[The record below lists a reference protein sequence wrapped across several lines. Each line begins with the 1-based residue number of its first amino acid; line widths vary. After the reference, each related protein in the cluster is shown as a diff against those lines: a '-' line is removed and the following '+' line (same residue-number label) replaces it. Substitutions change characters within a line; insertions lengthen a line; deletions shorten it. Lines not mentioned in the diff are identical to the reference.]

1 MIRVKRPALLLLV
14 VLCVGSA
21 GIAADKAKEL
31 YEKGA
36 DAQARQD
43 YEKAYEYFKQAYD
56 LRPKDLR
63 FRTAYERNKFLAA
76 ASHVHDG
83 QILRDNG
90 KLPEAK
96 LEFEK
101 ALLIDP
107 SSFIAQQELKRT
119 VQMMQDIDHPQPQA
133 AGASSSGELRKIL
146 SQARGPVEL
155 ATISN
160 APITLKLTEKSTVIY
175 ETVGKLAGINV
186 LFDPDYTAK
195 QVRIELNGVTLEEA
209 LSIISFETKT
219 FWRPITPNTI
229 FVAQD
234 NPAKRKELEQNVLK
248 TFYLSNLSQPT
259 ELQDVVN
266 AMRTILEVSRI
277 QQLPSQGAIVLRG
290 TPDQVALAQKLV
302 DDLDKAKPEVLIDV
316 AVMEVS
322 RDKMKQ
328 LGISPPTNV
337 SVALQPNINTTTTP
351 TTGTT
356 GTTGTTTNGQ
366 TNPNSVSLNTLDYL
380 NATDFQVTIPSA
392 SATALLSD
400 STSKIV
406 QNPQV
411 RALDG
416 QKATLKIGERVP
428 VATGSF
434 QPGIG
439 GVGINPLVNTQ
450 FQYID
455 VGVNIDITPRV
466 HAGREVS
473 MKLVLDVSAVTSYVS
488 IGGISQPVIGQ
499 RKVEHEI
506 RLKDG
511 ETNLLGGI
519 LEDQQTKALTGIPGL
534 SQIPILK
541 YLFSQTNTEHQED
554 EIVFVLT
561 PHIIRGGE
569 MPAGSTDLLDVGTA
583 NSIAL
588 RRASSTARIENPAP
602 ATQPPVATPPQGA
615 MVPNGGTAQPNAAS
629 LNQTSLNRGTPNQA
643 LPNQS
648 GANQLAA
655 QPGARPTPAFPG
667 NPNAPAQ
674 LAEGK
679 ATGSFLFDPPTLN
692 LAKGAT
698 FSVNV
703 LLTGGQNVYSVPL
716 QLSYDPNRLQV
727 INVSNGGFLSQD
739 GQAVALVHRDDPITG
754 TLLVTASRPPGVGG
768 VSGQGSVV
776 TVTFMAKASGQSALT
791 ITRGGA
797 RDPAMQP
804 IAMNGAQAAVT
815 IQ

>member
-1 MIRVKRPALLLLV
+1 
-14 VLCVGSA
+14 
-21 GIAADKAKEL
+21 
-31 YEKGA
+31 
-36 DAQARQD
+36 
-43 YEKAYEYFKQAYD
+43 
-56 LRPKDLR
+56 
-63 FRTAYERNKFLAA
+63 
-76 ASHVHDG
+76 
-83 QILRDNG
+83 
-90 KLPEAK
+90 
-96 LEFEK
+96 
-101 ALLIDP
+101 
-107 SSFIAQQELKRT
+107 
-119 VQMMQDIDHPQPQA
+119 
-133 AGASSSGELRKIL
+133 
-146 SQARGPVEL
+146 
-155 ATISN
+155 
-160 APITLKLTEKSTVIY
+160 
-175 ETVGKLAGINV
+175 
-186 LFDPDYTAK
+186 
-195 QVRIELNGVTLEEA
+195 
-209 LSIISFETKT
+209 
-219 FWRPITPNTI
+219 
-229 FVAQD
+229 
-234 NPAKRKELEQNVLK
+234 
-248 TFYLSNLSQPT
+248 
-259 ELQDVVN
+259 
-266 AMRTILEVSRI
+266 
-277 QQLPSQGAIVLRG
+277 
-290 TPDQVALAQKLV
+290 
-302 DDLDKAKPEVLIDV
+302 
-316 AVMEVS
+316 
-322 RDKMKQ
+322 
-328 LGISPPTNV
+328 
-337 SVALQPNINTTTTP
+337 
-351 TTGTT
+351 
-356 GTTGTTTNGQ
+356 
-366 TNPNSVSLNTLDYL
+366 
-380 NATDFQVTIPSA
+380 
-392 SATALLSD
+392 
-400 STSKIV
+400 
-406 QNPQV
+406 
-411 RALDG
+411 
-416 QKATLKIGERVP
+416 
-428 VATGSF
+428 
-434 QPGIG
+434 
-439 GVGINPLVNTQ
+439 
-450 FQYID
+450 

-588 RRASSTARIENPAP
+588 RRASSTARIENAAP